1 MTISKFQWDAK
12 ITFFWDHK
20 MQRQTL
26 IIPSVKFIETKLF
39 NNPLCTTSMCDLKII
54 KNHKLISVV
63 GLQCQGTT
71 KCSQRVHTATHNKSH
86 FLYWNSLSVCRM
98 PFGGGKKNPVKWSKN
113 GSCTTTTCLVKLHLQ
128 CSSFW
133 WRTEQQRSSNN
144 LNHQISLHVN
154 SVTSQGP
161 RPDSKVIILHMQK
174 KFNRILQHVSEPHQ

>member
-1 MTISKFQWDAK
+1 
-12 ITFFWDHK
+12 

-86 FLYWNSLSVCRM
+86 FLYWNSL
-98 PFGGGKKNPVKWSKN
+98 
-113 GSCTTTTCLVKLHLQ
+113 
-128 CSSFW
+128 
-133 WRTEQQRSSNN
+133 
-144 LNHQISLHVN
+144 
-154 SVTSQGP
+154 
-161 RPDSKVIILHMQK
+161 
-174 KFNRILQHVSEPHQ
+174 